1 MNRQAQAC
9 IMILFG
15 GAVLRASL
23 TDLHLRYVKEG
34 LRPFLIGAS
43 LLLIITAVMTL
54 WYELRPAAAATSG
67 AADEQQPPAPADPD
81 GAVGSAAATAPGHD
95 DHGHHGHHG
104 PRVAWLLLLP
114 VLGLLLVSPP
124 ALGSYA
130 AGQSGTALTA
140 EQNYDYSPLPAGDPA
155 PISVIDYAALALF
168 DKGRS
173 LGDRRV
179 QFTGFITPG
188 AGGEPILA
196 RMIMSCCAADGR
208 PVKVG
213 MTGDAPAGLADDTWV
228 EVTGRYSQRIG
239 RDPVNNEEIPYLD
252 VESWRQ
258 VNAPANPYG

>member
-1 MNRQAQAC
+1 
-9 IMILFG
+9 MILLG

-23 TDLHLRYVKEG
+23 TDLYLRYVKEG

-43 LLLIITAVMTL
+43 LLLIVTAVMTL
-54 WYELRPAAAATSG
+54 WYELRPAAAATPG
-67 AADEQQPPAPADPD
+67 AANEQQPPVPAHPD
-81 GAVGSAAATAPGHD
+81 GAMSPPAATAHGHD
-95 DHGHHGHHG
+95 DHGHHDHQG

-114 VLGLLLVSPP
+114 VLGLLLVAPP

-130 AGQSGTALTA
+130 AGQAGTALTA
-140 EQNYDYSPLPAGDPA
+140 EQDYEYPPLPAGDPV
-155 PISVIDYAALALF
+155 PTSVLDYAARAMF

-179 QFTGFITPG
+179 QLTGFIAPG

-213 MTGDAPAGLADDTWV
+213 MTGGAPVGLAADTWV
-228 EVTGRYSQRIG
+228 EVTGRYSERIG
-239 RDPVNNEEIPYLD
+239 RDTVNNEEIPYLD